1 MGCKGQKKKKKVA
14 STSSTHLCILYYGY
28 DMIYGNLE
36 YVLAMLSW
44 TLSFPFIPHQ
54 IFPFIP
60 HQIFPF
66 FFLVSIEFL
75 VFVYYFEN
83 EGYDLFV
90 NMEFLP
96 KLVF

>member
-1 MGCKGQKKKKKVA
+1 MLWYFNEIVSMEEKLGGVQRSKKKKKKVA

-54 IFPFIP
+54 IFHFIP

-66 FFLVSIEFL
+66 FFL
-75 VFVYYFEN
+75 
-83 EGYDLFV
+83 
-90 NMEFLP
+90 
-96 KLVF
+96 